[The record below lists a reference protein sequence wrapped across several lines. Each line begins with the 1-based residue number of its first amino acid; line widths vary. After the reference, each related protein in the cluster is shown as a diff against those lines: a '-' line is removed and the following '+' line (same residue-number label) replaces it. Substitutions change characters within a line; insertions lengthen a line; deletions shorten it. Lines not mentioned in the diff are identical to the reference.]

1 MKEKSSGILI
11 SENRKLHREL
21 AGELMPIVDITD
33 SISDISKGYATIRE
47 KKTDLVFLDVTMQE
61 SDLMNLAKRI
71 KKIQP
76 QTGLFMINS
85 RKDPDLLLRGF
96 RMGITDFLT
105 YPFDKAELAGS
116 VRRALDGS
124 GGLSK
129 GADIFP
135 VFSLKGGIG
144 VTTTAINLADHIHD
158 LTQDRVLLLDLNLF
172 MGDISSYLNIEISYT
187 PYDLIKDM
195 ERMDENLLFSSL
207 FQHPNGFYI
216 LTTPEEISDSDR
228 ITAND
233 IMGML
238 SLLKQHFDYIVID
251 CPHDFSDRT
260 LEVCTQA
267 DRVLVMTQQ
276 NIPTVKSALKVIEFF
291 RELNFEQKKLQV
303 IINRY
308 LKKND
313 MDDVDL
319 EKIFQQKIFATI
331 ENNYPLFS
339 MASNQGETLNQ
350 TDKKGKINNDMKA
363 IAGNL
368 TGIKPHEEKDWKKIL
383 SGGLLG

>member
-11 SENRKLHREL
+11 SENRKLRQEL

-33 SISDISKGYATIRE
+33 RISDISKGYATIRE
-47 KKTDLVFLDVTMQE
+47 KKTDLVFLDVSRQE
-61 SDLMNLAKRI
+61 NDILNLAGRI

-76 QTGLFMINS
+76 QTDLFMINS

-105 YPFDKAELAGS
+105 YPFDNAELAGS

-124 GGLSK
+124 GGISK
-129 GADIFP
+129 SADIFP

-144 VTTTAINLADHIHD
+144 VTSTAINLADHIHD
-158 LTQDRVLLLDLNLF
+158 LTRDRVLLLDLNLF
-172 MGDISSYLNIEISYT
+172 MGDISGYLNIDITYT

-216 LTTPEEISDSDR
+216 LTTPEEISDSDQV
-228 ITAND
+228 TAND
-233 IMGML
+233 IMHML
-238 SLLKQHFDYIVID
+238 SLLEQHFDYIVID

-260 LEVCTQA
+260 LEVCTRA

-291 RELNFEQKKLQV
+291 RELNFDKKKIQV

-319 EKIFQQKIFATI
+319 EKIFRQKIFSTI
-331 ENNYPLFS
+331 DNNYPLFS
-339 MASNQGETLNQ
+339 MAANQGKTLNQ
-350 TDKKGKINNDMKA
+350 ADKKGKINNEMKA
-363 IAGNL
+363 LAGNL
-368 TGIKPHEEKDWKKIL
+368 TGIKPHEEKDWKKII